1 MIRGMA
7 AASITFRPDAEARR
21 ALDELVED
29 GSPVSAVIR
38 DALVEAADRRR
49 RERLRAE
56 VAALA
61 ADPEDLAEMKRVR
74 EEMDSLR
81 AW

>member
-1 MIRGMA
+1 MA
-7 AASITFRPDAEARR
+7 TSITFRLDDEARR

-29 GSPVSAVIR
+29 GSAVSAAIR
-38 DALVEAADRRR
+38 DALVAAADRRR

-56 VAALA
+56 VEELA
-61 ADPEDLAEMKRVR
+61 ADPDDRAEMARVR
-74 EEMDSLR
+74 DAMESLR

>member
-1 MIRGMA
+1 MT
-7 AASITFRPDAEARR
+7 ASITFRPDEEARR

-29 GSPVSAVIR
+29 GSSVSAAIR
-38 DALVEAADRRR
+38 DALIAAADRRR

-56 VAALA
+56 VAELA
-61 ADPEDLAEMKRVR
+61 ADPEDRAELARIR
-74 EEMDSLR
+74 EDMDAIR